1 MRKIQGFTPS
11 RRHIVK
17 AAGALAAGIV
27 APALRVRSAYA
38 AFPDRPVRIV
48 AAVTPGG
55 PADLIARMVAAAL
68 QQSTG
73 KTFIVENRPG
83 GGGNVGM
90 SSAAH
95 SEPDGYTI
103 LLATTQYT
111 VNVGFFKQLPFDAE
125 KDFVGVSELAT
136 SPNVFV
142 VKSDLPAKT
151 IKEFVALA
159 RANPEKFN
167 VSTPSLNTSLYVQV
181 QVLKLREKL
190 QKMECVVFKGGGDAV
205 QAILAGT
212 VQMCSTALPPATPHI
227 KAGTLRALAITGETR
242 WPDLPDVPTM
252 IESGYDNFVF
262 GTDTAL
268 LAPAKTPPEVVK
280 WLETETIKVL
290 SNPDIKEKL
299 YKAGFQARPLG
310 GAHAWARL
318 MQEIKT
324 FKNVINQ
331 AGIQKM

>member
-1 MRKIQGFTPS
+1 MGKSLTKKHPT
-11 RRHIVK
+11 RRQLIK
-17 AAGALAAGIV
+17 TALAAGLA
-27 APALRVRSAYA
+27 APAMLRVNTALA
-38 AFPDRPVRIV
+38 AFPDRLVRII

-55 PADLIARMVAAAL
+55 PADLIARMMAAAL
-68 QQSTG
+68 QESTG

-90 SSAAH
+90 SYAAH

-136 SPNVFV
+136 SPNAFV

-151 IKEFVALA
+151 MREFVVLA

-167 VSTPSLNTSLYVQV
+167 VSTPALNTSLYVQV

-190 QKMECVVFKGGGDAV
+190 PKMECVNFKGGGDSV
-205 QAILAGT
+205 RAILAGT
-212 VQMCSTALPPATPHI
+212 VQLCSTALPPAAPHI
-227 KAGTLRALAITGETR
+227 KAGTLRALAVTGETR
-242 WPDLPDVPTM
+242 WPDLPSVPTM

-262 GTDTAL
+262 AL

-280 WLETETIKVL
+280 WLETETVKVL
-290 SNPDIKEKL
+290 SKPDIKEKL

-318 MQEIKT
+318 MQEVKIYKS
-324 FKNVINQ
+324 VIEQ